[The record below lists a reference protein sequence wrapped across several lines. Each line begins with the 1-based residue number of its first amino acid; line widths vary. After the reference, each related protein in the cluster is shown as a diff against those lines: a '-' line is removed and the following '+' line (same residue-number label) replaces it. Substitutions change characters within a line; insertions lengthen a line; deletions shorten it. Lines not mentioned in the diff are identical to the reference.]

1 MDAKVKACLAM
12 AAEAIRA
19 QNDQGVEGCVRL
31 AGVAMNMKRQP
42 IGDAGEL
49 LKEFLIESPCGT
61 LRGWGPEQIEVAMEE
76 VTEYDGSGCA
86 LVHTMLA
93 LERWEE
99 RQKAADPAYDEGL
112 PLLGLLVAGQ
122 GSRLWGISASTGF
135 VKALVT
141 LFRTT
146 LFELT
151 VAEARMLISQ
161 APQGGRD
168 MVLMAGTD
176 NVLVPSIFPLRTVGG
191 GLFSALPSLPSLTL
205 FSKAVAV
212 LDENLEPLPHVS
224 NGHAKWR
231 LR

>member
-1 MDAKVKACLAM
+1 MGAITFLPCAGGLSASRLLTPLPRSLS
-12 AAEAIRA
+12 AAHSSSLTSF
-19 QNDQGVEGCVRL
+19 V
-31 AGVAMNMKRQP
+31 
-42 IGDAGEL
+42 
-49 LKEFLIESPCGT
+49 
-61 LRGWGPEQIEVAMEE
+61 
-76 VTEYDGSGCA
+76 
-86 LVHTMLA
+86 
-93 LERWEE
+93 
-99 RQKAADPAYDEGL
+99 
-112 PLLGLLVAGQ
+112 GLLVAGQ